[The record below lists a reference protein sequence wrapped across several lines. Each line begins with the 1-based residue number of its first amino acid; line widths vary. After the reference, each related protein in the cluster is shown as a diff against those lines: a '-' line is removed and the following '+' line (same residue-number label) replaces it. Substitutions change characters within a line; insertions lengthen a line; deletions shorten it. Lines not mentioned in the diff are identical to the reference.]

1 MGQRAQRSW
10 SGAGRDRSSPAAPR
24 TQMYKGEEG
33 RICLD
38 HEGTFWAHELIF
50 GITISVVGPRDQ
62 YFEVS
67 QVILA
72 Y

>member
-1 MGQRAQRSW
+1 
-10 SGAGRDRSSPAAPR
+10 
-24 TQMYKGEEG
+24 MYKGEEG